1 MYGPKKTDCIV
12 SSRNRPETREIV
24 DLDKAVV
31 DAIVEG
37 SGAGPGVAIPILPVI
52 RRGER
57 YVSNGEL
64 ERVRALREITPAST
78 QGVATFYTQLF
89 CDRAPR

>member
-12 SSRNRPETREIV
+12 SSRNTPETREIV
-24 DLDKAVV
+24 DVDEAVL
-31 DAIVEG
+31 DAIVEEN
-37 SGAGPGVAIPILPVI
+37 GAGPGVAIPILPVI
-52 RRGER
+52 RRSER
-57 YVSNGEL
+57 YLPNGAL
-64 ERVRALREITPAST
+64 ERELVEITPAST

>member
-1 MYGPKKTDCIV
+1 M
-12 SSRNRPETREIV
+12 
-24 DLDKAVV
+24 DLDEAVV

-37 SGAGPGVAIPILPVI
+37 NRAGHGVTIPILPVI

-57 YVSNGEL
+57 YLPNGAL
-64 ERVRALREITPAST
+64 ERELVEITPASI